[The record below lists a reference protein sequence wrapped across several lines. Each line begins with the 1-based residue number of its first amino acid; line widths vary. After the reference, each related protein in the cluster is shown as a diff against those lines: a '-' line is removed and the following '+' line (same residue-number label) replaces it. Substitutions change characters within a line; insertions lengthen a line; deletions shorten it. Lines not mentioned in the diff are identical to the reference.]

1 MSTFAAM
8 ASMAEKDRLRIA
20 ELEALYN
27 HELSCGRTVR
37 ESNRKLK
44 AELAELREAIT
55 EHRQCFN
62 ADEGDPHDLA
72 LWALL
77 PPTEEPPE

>member
-1 MSTFAAM
+1 MLPEQELVEALA
-8 ASMAEKDRLRIA
+8 RIEELEERIR

-44 AELAELREAIT
+44 GELQALREAKA
-55 EHRQCFN
+55 EQYQ
-62 ADEGDPHDLA
+62 LA
-72 LWALL
+72 QYYRAALQ
-77 PPTEEPPE
+77 